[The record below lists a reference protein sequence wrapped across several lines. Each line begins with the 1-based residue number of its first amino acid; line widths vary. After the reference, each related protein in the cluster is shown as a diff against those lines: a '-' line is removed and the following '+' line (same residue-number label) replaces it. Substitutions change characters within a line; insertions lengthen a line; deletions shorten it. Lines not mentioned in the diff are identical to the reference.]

1 MVPMGDESP
10 RRTLADRLEDR
21 DRARFTGRVNEVAFL
36 DRCLDSDDPPASVV
50 HICGPGGVGKS
61 TLLREV
67 ARHARDRGIR
77 VVSIDGRELGPA
89 PGALEAALRKEEDA
103 EQLLVLLDSY
113 ERMAALDSYLRTE
126 LLPELPHRALVL
138 IAGRGAPDPGW
149 STSGWEALTAR
160 IDLTG
165 LPPAEAG
172 SLLAA
177 RGLTDSRVAAIIDW
191 AAGSPLALALAADAA
206 IADADWNAASA
217 PDRPE
222 ILRALLHRLVE
233 TELHD
238 IRPSALGIAIVAR
251 NVTLDLL
258 RAVLPGENP
267 EGAYRQLSE
276 LSITERL
283 GTGLTMHDLARK
295 ALLADLRQRNPLLER
310 DLRRR
315 LVDYLFS
322 RGIAGD
328 QMMMIDMAHLV
339 ENPLLRWGF
348 GWDGNVSFRID
359 SVRPGDADRIE
370 ALTNEQDRV
379 WWQLTRRYFAEAQ
392 DRVAIAR
399 DLSERVCGYL
409 VSMSLATAPAFADDD
424 PLAGPWL
431 AHARRNAALGD
442 SVMWHAAVDFTGEGK
457 VQAMLGIAGVLRC
470 GSPSPRFAYLPIDPR
485 LPGAVEFAHALGASH
500 LTDLDARL
508 GNDVVQCHRLDYGPG
523 GLFTFMRDQI
533 YGELG
538 LSAPVSVPLPVADL
552 ETVREILKNFRVP
565 RELARSPLAHGS
577 SVQERAEWVQ
587 WLVWRAADEAFGDS
601 ENEKL
606 LRSVLIAGY
615 LKPMRSHEEAASKLL
630 LSRAAYFRRLR
641 TAVER
646 LAEHMAA
653 GAAADVA

>member
-1 MVPMGDESP
+1 MLDEPP

-21 DRARFTGRVNEVAFL
+21 DRSRFTGRVDEIAFL
-36 DRCLDSDDPPASVV
+36 DRCLDSEDPPASVV
-50 HICGPGGVGKS
+50 HISGAGGVGKS

-67 ARHARDRGIR
+67 ARHARDRGIH
-77 VVSIDGRELGPA
+77 VVAVDGRELGPA
-89 PGALEAALRKEEDA
+89 PGALEAALRKEEEADR
-103 EQLLVLLDSY
+103 LLVLLDSY
-113 ERMAALDSYLRTE
+113 ERMVALDSYIRQD
-126 LLPELPHRALVL
+126 LLPELPDRVLVL
-138 IAGRGAPDPGW
+138 IAGRGEPDAGW
-149 STSGWEALTAR
+149 FTGGWEALTAR

-165 LPPAEAG
+165 LPPRDARR
-172 SLLAA
+172 LLAA
-177 RGLTDSRVAAIIDW
+177 RGLADDRVTAIVDW

-206 IADADWNAASA
+206 IADAHWNAASA

-238 IRPSALGIAIVAR
+238 IRPSALGIAVVAR
-251 NVTLDLL
+251 NVTPDLL

-267 EGAYRQLSE
+267 EEAYRQLSE
-276 LSITERL
+276 LTVTERL
-283 GTGLTMHDLARK
+283 GSGLTMHELARK
-295 ALLADLRQRNPLLER
+295 ALLADLRQRNPVLER

-315 LVDYLFS
+315 VVDYLYS

-328 QMMMIDMAHLV
+328 QMMMIEMAHLV

-348 GWDGNVSFRID
+348 SWDGNVSFRID

-370 ALTNEQDRV
+370 SLTKEHDRA
-379 WWQLTRRYFAEAQ
+379 WWQLTRRYFAEAP
-392 DRVAIAR
+392 DRVAVAR
-399 DLSERVCGYL
+399 DLSDRVCGFL

-442 SVMWHAAVDFTGEGK
+442 SVMWHAAVDFTGAGK

-485 LPGAVEFAHALGASH
+485 LPGAVEFAHALGAAH
-500 LTDLDARL
+500 LAELDTRL
-508 GNDVVQCHRLDYGPG
+508 GGEVVQCHRLDYGPG

-533 YGELG
+533 YSELG
-538 LSAPVSVPLPVADL
+538 LSAPVPTPPPVADL

-577 SVQERAEWVQ
+577 SVLERAESVQ
-587 WLVWRAADEAFGDS
+587 HLVWKAADEAFGDS
-601 ENEKL
+601 ETEKL

-615 LKPMRSHEEAASKLL
+615 LEPLRSHEEAAGKLL

-646 LAEHMAA
+646 LAEHMATA
-653 GAAADVA
+653 SAPADVA

>member
-1 MVPMGDESP
+1 MVDELP
-10 RRTLADRLEDR
+10 RRTLADRLDDR
-21 DRARFTGRVNEVAFL
+21 DRTRFTGRADEVAFL
-36 DRCLDSDDPPASVV
+36 DRCLDADDPPASVV

-77 VVSIDGRELGPA
+77 VVAIDGRELGPA
-89 PGALEAALRKEEDA
+89 PGALEAALRKAEEADR
-103 EQLLVLLDSY
+103 LLVLLDSY
-113 ERMAALDSYLRTE
+113 ERMAALDSYLRQE
-126 LLPELPHRALVL
+126 LLPELPDRALVL

-149 STSGWEALTAR
+149 FTGGWESVTAR

-165 LPPAEAG
+165 LPPREARH
-172 SLLAA
+172 LLAA
-177 RGLTDSRVAAIIDW
+177 RGLTDSRVTAIVDW

-206 IADADWNAASA
+206 IADAEWNAASA

-251 NVTLDLL
+251 HVTPDLL

-276 LSITERL
+276 LTITERL
-283 GTGLTMHDLARK
+283 GSGLTMHELARK
-295 ALLADLRQRNPLLER
+295 ALLADLRQRNPVLER

-315 LVDYLFS
+315 VVDYLYS
-322 RGIAGD
+322 RGVAGD
-328 QMMMIDMAHLV
+328 QMMMIEMAHLV

-348 GWDGNVSFRID
+348 SWDGNVSFRID

-370 ALTNEQDRV
+370 VLTREHDGV
-379 WWQLTRRYFAEAQ
+379 WWQLTRRYFAESPE
-392 DRVAIAR
+392 RVAVAR
-399 DLSERVCGYL
+399 DMSDRVCGFL
-409 VSMSLATAPAFADDD
+409 VSMSLATAPTFADDD

-485 LPGAVEFAHALGASH
+485 LPGAVEFARALGAAH
-500 LTDLDARL
+500 LAELDVRL
-508 GNDVVQCHRLDYGPG
+508 GDEVVQCYRLDYGPG

-538 LSAPVSVPLPVADL
+538 LSAPVSAPPPVADL
-552 ETVREILKNFRVP
+552 ETVRDILKNFRVP

-577 SVQERAEWVQ
+577 SVQERADSVQ
-587 WLVWRAADEAFGDS
+587 RLVWKAADEAFGDS
-601 ENEKL
+601 ETEKL

-615 LKPMRSHEEAASKLL
+615 LKPLRSHEEAASKLL

-653 GAAADVA
+653 ASASADVA